1 MTELLSRPIL
11 KVRPT
16 TPRPTRPLALSTVMA
31 IACSA
36 AIGLIGCL
44 AVSVAVW
51 FSGGSGAFGSA
62 VRTGALGWLVG
73 NGSGLVVQGTPLTAV
88 PVGLLGLWGYLLY
101 RSGRWAG
108 AHSKV
113 RSWTDVATGVAVATV
128 GYGAVG
134 AVVATLTS
142 TDTVHAG
149 LVRSAVAP
157 ALLALLAGGLGVLRG
172 SGRARQLFELLP
184 EEVRAGLHGG
194 VTGAAVML
202 AAGGVLFTASLVVHF
217 SDVVT
222 LAEGARAGVLG
233 GLVLAVLG
241 AALVPNAVLSA
252 GAFIAGPGF
261 TLGSGTL
268 VAPGDV
274 HLDALPAFPLLGVLP
289 QGDGSAWWLS
299 ALIVLPVL
307 AGAVAGVIAVRRYPV
322 YGPDHAALRGGLA
335 GLVGGVGFGGLTG
348 LARGSVGP
356 GRMQDVG
363 PDVWGTMLV
372 CALAFLL
379 GGAVTAAGAR
389 WAGTV
394 RARRGDS

>member
-1 MTELLSRPIL
+1 MTDLLSRPIL
-11 KVRPT
+11 RVRPT
-16 TPRPTRPLALSTVMA
+16 VPTPTRPLALSAVMA
-31 IACSA
+31 VACSA
-36 AIGLIGCL
+36 AVGLIGCL
-44 AVSVAVW
+44 AISVAVW

-73 NGSGLVVQGTPLTAV
+73 NGSGLVVQGAPLTAV
-88 PVGLLGLWGYLLY
+88 PLGLLALWGWLLY

-108 AHSKV
+108 AHSVV
-113 RSWTDVATGVAVATV
+113 RSWRDVVAGVLAATIA
-128 GYGAVG
+128 YGG
-134 AVVATLTS
+134 IGIVVATLAATE
-142 TDTVHAG
+142 TVHAG

-157 ALLALLAGGLGVLRG
+157 ALLALLIGGVGVLRG
-172 SGRARQLFELLP
+172 SGRDRQLFALLP
-184 EEVRAGLHGG
+184 EELRAGLHGG

-202 AAGGVLFTASLVVHF
+202 AAGGVLFTVSLVAHF

-233 GLVLAVLG
+233 GVVLAMLG
-241 AALVPNAVLSA
+241 AVLVPNAVLSA

-261 TLGSGTL
+261 ALGSGTS
-268 VAPGDV
+268 VAPGDI

-307 AGAVAGVIAVRRYPV
+307 AGSVAGVVAVRRYPV

-335 GLVGGVGFGGLTG
+335 GLVGGVGFGALTG
-348 LARGSVGP
+348 LARGSIGP

-389 WAGTV
+389 WVVSV
-394 RARRGDS
+394 RSRRDDS

>member
-11 KVRPT
+11 RVRPT
-16 TPRPTRPLALSTVMA
+16 TPTPTRPLALSAVLA
-31 IACSA
+31 VGCSA

-73 NGSGLVVQGTPLTAV
+73 NGSGLVVQGTPLTAM
-88 PVGLLGLWGYLLY
+88 PVGLLCLWGYLLH
-101 RSGRWAG
+101 RSCRWAG
-108 AHSKV
+108 AHSRV
-113 RSWTDVATGVAVATV
+113 RGWTDVGTGVAAATV
-128 GYGAVG
+128 GYAAVG

-142 TDTVHAG
+142 TETVHAG
-149 LVRSAVAP
+149 LLRSAAAS
-157 ALLALLAGGLGVLRG
+157 ALLALLVGGLGVLRG
-172 SGRARQLFELLP
+172 CGRDRQLFDVLP
-184 EEVRAGLHGG
+184 EEVRAALHGG
-194 VTGAAVML
+194 VTAVAVML
-202 AAGGVLFTASLVVHF
+202 AAGALLFTASLVVHF

-261 TLGSGTL
+261 TLGSGTS
-268 VAPGDV
+268 VAPGDI

-299 ALIVLPVL
+299 ALIVAPVL
-307 AGAVAGVIAVRRYPV
+307 AGAVAGLVAVHRYPV

-335 GLVGGVGFGGLTG
+335 GLVGGVGFGALTG

-356 GRMQDVG
+356 GRMQEVG
-363 PDVWGTMLV
+363 PDVWGTVLV

-389 WAGTV
+389 WAGSV
-394 RARRGDS
+394 RARSADS

>member
-1 MTELLSRPIL
+1 MTDLLSRPIL
-11 KVRPT
+11 RVRPT
-16 TPRPTRPLALSTVMA
+16 TPTPTRPLVLSAL
-31 IACSA
+31 IAVASSA
-36 AIGLIGCL
+36 AVGLIGCL

-73 NGSGLVVQGTPLTAV
+73 NGSGLVVQGTPLTAI
-88 PVGLLGLWGYLLY
+88 PVGLLVLWGWLLY

-108 AHSKV
+108 AHSLV
-113 RSWTDVATGVAVATV
+113 RSWSDVVAGVGAAAVA
-128 GYGAVG
+128 YGG
-134 AVVATLTS
+134 AGVVVATLTS
-142 TDTVHAG
+142 TETVHAG
-149 LVRSAVAP
+149 VVRSALAP
-157 ALLALLAGGLGVLRG
+157 ALLALLLGGLGVVSG
-172 SGRARQLFELLP
+172 CGRAGKLFDLLP
-184 EEVRAGLHGG
+184 EEVRAGLVGG
-194 VTGAAVML
+194 ATGAAVML

-233 GLVLAVLG
+233 GLVLALLG
-241 AALVPNAVLSA
+241 ALLVPNAVLSA

-261 TLGSGTL
+261 ALGSGTS
-268 VAPGDV
+268 VAPGDI

-307 AGAVAGVIAVRRYPV
+307 AGAVAGVTAVRRYPV

-335 GLVGGVGFGGLTG
+335 GLVGGVGFGALTA
-348 LARGSVGP
+348 LAGGSVGP

-363 PDVWGTMLV
+363 PEAWGTMLV

-379 GGAVTAAGAR
+379 GGAVTAAGVR
-389 WAGTV
+389 WVGSV
-394 RARRGDS
+394 RGRNGDS